1 MYDSSNALLKE
12 KGERDLTKKKHIREY
27 VFHNIV
33 EAESWKQPCPPL
45 GEEEGKDAHYW
56 IWRIG

>member
-45 GEEEGKDAHYW
+45 GEEEGKDAHY
-56 IWRIG
+56 